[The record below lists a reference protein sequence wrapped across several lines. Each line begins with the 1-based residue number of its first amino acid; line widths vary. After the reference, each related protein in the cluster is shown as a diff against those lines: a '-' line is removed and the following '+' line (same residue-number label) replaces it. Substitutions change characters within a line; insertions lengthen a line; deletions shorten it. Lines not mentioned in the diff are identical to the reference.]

1 MSAPY
6 YFDYQNFVDSRISPS
21 TVHCANTALVQYFTK
36 YLLQKVL
43 SVFMFDLPK
52 TWNKGY
58 TLYTLFCNGFF
69 SVLNTDKFGVIPQ
82 NCTLNGYDIF
92 YQPTNTQIA
101 NPLLTGILNPRIG
114 VQCALVK
121 LQPDY
126 GNIMDLVSYYAD
138 MLALCAEAA
147 GMSLVN
153 SKMAYVLA
161 ADSKT
166 AAESL
171 KAMYDRIASGDPAV
185 AIDKKLLNE
194 DGNPTWTMFAQDVG
208 GNYIVSDVLAD
219 MRKIENMFATDIGLP
234 NANTDK
240 RERLI
245 SDEVNA
251 NNVETM
257 TRCDMWL
264 ETIREGFKQAN
275 EMFGLDLSVDWRVA
289 PIATAMEEDAGN
301 ALFD

>member
-6 YFDYQNFVDSRISPS
+6 YFDYQNCVSSRISPS
-21 TVHCANTALVQYFTK
+21 TVHCANTSLVQYFTK

-43 SVFMFDLPK
+43 SVFKFDLPK
-52 TWNKGY
+52 TWNSGY
-58 TLYTLFCNGFF
+58 TLYTLFCDGYF
-69 SVLNTDKFGVIPQ
+69 SIVNTDKFGVIPQ

-92 YQPTNTQIA
+92 YQPTNTQIS
-101 NPLLTGILNPRIG
+101 NPLLKGNLNPRIG

-153 SKMAYVLA
+153 SKMAYVFA
-161 ADSKT
+161 AGDKT

-171 KAMYDRIASGDPAV
+171 KAMYDRIASGTPAV
-185 AIDKKLLNE
+185 AIDKKLLDAE
-194 DGNPTWTMFAQDVG
+194 GNPTWTMFSQDVG

-264 ETIREGFKQAN
+264 ETIREGFDQGN
-275 EMFGLDLSVDWRVA
+275 ELFNLGLNVDWRVP
-289 PIATAMEEDAGN
+289 PITTPQEVNSD